1 MENLLQKIND
11 KLSPD
16 KIDKYLWANILENL
30 CAKLYE
36 CYKHKFTNITNKE
49 EREKKFCEVVYVH
62 CYNKTWTTKTAI
74 KNTLKQLLTDRQYKK
89 FGLKLIYNILDLGI
103 ELTDDPYSTDCQS
116 RILSQELKIMNVDPR
131 LEAIALKVMKK
142 MDLAK
147 DGKYGSIILV
157 VMIIGIILSLIR
169 VIQECNKSQMVSL
182 DQRSKARFIKQ
193 QVKDMCITRTFLNR
207 WRLRKIIKEKLNS
220 EDYKTY
226 GEKLKNAILDSG
238 TELTEEESFTLVEA
252 ANV

>member
-1 MENLLQKIND
+1 
-11 KLSPD
+11 
-16 KIDKYLWANILENL
+16 
-30 CAKLYE
+30 
-36 CYKHKFTNITNKE
+36 
-49 EREKKFCEVVYVH
+49 
-62 CYNKTWTTKTAI
+62 
-74 KNTLKQLLTDRQYKK
+74 
-89 FGLKLIYNILDLGI
+89 
-103 ELTDDPYSTDCQS
+103 
-116 RILSQELKIMNVDPR
+116 MNVDPR